1 MDIATLFA
9 ALKAACET
17 RVKKLFPNYFRPT
30 HYEYSSSFP
39 YKTSEGQLL
48 FVHVFMHDGQVTVKI
63 SNKPAIDFCDAQDTD
78 KKLDDLFDAKPS
90 LQLWGY
96 TINEHI
102 HLPSYLNIDE
112 AYISNDVSYRKSFYT
127 RYSPYGSPVLS
138 P

>member
-1 MDIATLFA
+1 MDLATLFE

-17 RVKKLFPNYFRPT
+17 RVKKLFP
-30 HYEYSSSFP
+30 EYLEPSHCEISSLFSC
-39 YKTSEGQLL
+39 KTSEGQLL

-63 SNKPAIDFCDAQDTD
+63 SNKPAIDFCDAQDMD

-102 HLPSYLNIDE
+102 HLPSYPNRDE